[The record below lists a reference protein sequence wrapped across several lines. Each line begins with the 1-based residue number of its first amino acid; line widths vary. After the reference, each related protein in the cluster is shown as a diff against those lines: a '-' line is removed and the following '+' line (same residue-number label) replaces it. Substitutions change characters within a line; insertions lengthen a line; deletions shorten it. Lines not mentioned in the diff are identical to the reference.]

1 MVQTAEPL
9 SLVRSLA
16 QGERLR
22 EPAATQPLRLQGESC
37 IRELSFLREGPSF
50 SARRRYAW
58 WCWRPLSHR
67 TPWRRSAAS
76 SRVPM
81 LLHRRTKIADL
92 MAQIK
97 AHWELSTPLAF
108 D

>member
-9 SLVRSLA
+9 SLVQSLA

-22 EPAATQPLRLQGESC
+22 EPAATQPLRLQ
-37 IRELSFLREGPSF
+37 
-50 SARRRYAW
+50 
-58 WCWRPLSHR
+58 
-67 TPWRRSAAS
+67 SAAS

-92 MAQIK
+92 MAQIE
-97 AHWELSTPLAF
+97 AHWGLSTPLAF